1 MSPRVKVTRE
11 DWISATLQ
19 LLAQGQVPA
28 SLSLSEQCARLG
40 VTKGSFYSRGHFPGG
55 DADLYG
61 AVIARWLEQNA
72 LGALAET
79 MSAVRD
85 PLDRLRL
92 LRARAHDRAG
102 LDGTMRQWAQ
112 SDAGV
117 IAAVPEAATAV
128 AEADG
133 AVTAHVGQA
142 LGDLGYQP
150 DELSVLGPL
159 VTSAVA
165 EGRLEPGAFDVL
177 LAVLV
182 RAAPQRNHVEV
193 IDVGGGPGRK
203 ILFALMENLG
213 PEDLEAVRARA
224 LEFQAQHQEGTP
236 ARSAARRPAPREQT
250 SGA

>member
-11 DWISATLQ
+11 EWISSTLQ

-55 DADLYG
+55 DTDLYD
-61 AVIARWLEQNA
+61 AVIARWLEQNE
-72 LGALAET
+72 LGALADA
-79 MSAVRD
+79 MNAIRD

-117 IAAVPEAATAV
+117 IAAVPAAAAAV
-128 AEADG
+128 AEAGG
-133 AVTAHVGQA
+133 AMTGHVEQA
-142 LGDLGYQP
+142 LQDLGYQP
-150 DELSVLGPL
+150 DEVSVLGPL
-159 VTSAVA
+159 VTGAVA

-177 LAVLV
+177 LGVLV
-182 RAAPQRNHVEV
+182 RAAPRRSHVEV
-193 IDVGGGPGRK
+193 IDVGGDPGRK
-203 ILFALMENLG
+203 ILFAIMEQLG
-213 PEDLEAVRARA
+213 PDDLEAVRARA
-224 LEFQAQHQEGTP
+224 LEFQAQHQGDTAGP
-236 ARSAARRPAPREQT
+236 SAAPDPLEQT